1 MAMDI
6 RKNKRG
12 LNVNND
18 TVEDLE
24 TELQEVMLNM
34 DTLAQMV
41 QDKEMDAYE
50 GFMQSEKWKNRIVE
64 IGNALKEKG
73 IDITTRTE

>member
-1 MAMDI
+1 MAVDT

-12 LNVNND
+12 LKMNND

-24 TELQEVMLNM
+24 SELQEVMLNM
-34 DTLAQMV
+34 DTLAQKV
-41 QDKEMDAYE
+41 QDKELDAYE
-50 GFMQSEKWKNRIVE
+50 GFTQSEKWKNRIVE

>member
-50 GFMQSEKWKNRIVE
+50 GFMQSEKHKNRIVE

>member
-1 MAMDI
+1 MT
-6 RKNKRG
+6 
-12 LNVNND
+12 D

-24 TELQEVMLNM
+24 SELQEVLLNM

-50 GFMQSEKWKNRIVE
+50 GFMQSEKYKNRIVE

>member
-1 MAMDI
+1 MT
-6 RKNKRG
+6 N
-12 LNVNND
+12 

-24 TELQEVMLNM
+24 SELQEVLLNM

-41 QDKEMDAYE
+41 QDKELDAYE
-50 GFMQSEKWKNRIVE
+50 GFMKSEKYKNRIVE
-64 IGNALKEKG
+64 LGNALKEKG

>member
-1 MAMDI
+1 M
-6 RKNKRG
+6 
-12 LNVNND
+12 NND

-50 GFMQSEKWKNRIVE
+50 GFMQSEKHKNRIVE

>member
-1 MAMDI
+1 MT
-6 RKNKRG
+6 
-12 LNVNND
+12 D

-24 TELQEVMLNM
+24 SELQEVMLNM
-34 DTLAQMV
+34 DTLAQQV

-50 GFMQSEKWKNRIVE
+50 GFMQSEKYKNRIVE
-64 IGNALKEKG
+64 IGNALKERG

>member
-1 MAMDI
+1 MAAT
-6 RKNKRG
+6 KTKRG
-12 LNVNND
+12 FKMSD

-24 TELQEVMLNM
+24 SELQEMMLNM
-34 DTLAQMV
+34 DTLAQKV
-41 QDKEMDAYE
+41 QDKEIDAYE
-50 GFMQSEKWKNRIVE
+50 GFMQSEKYKNRIVE